1 MNRRNFKVR
10 IKNLN
15 LKETFLLVHSP
26 NEHDLYIKYDAMLT
40 KQGFTMVDH
49 GSGGK
54 NTKSY
59 VYYPY
64 NLELKHRK
72 EQRAKHRTKTG
83 KPRARRLSIGRIGPR
98 PRPAMRRAQWRKPEF
113 EVTLEITML
122 TPTPK
127 YRGT

>member
-26 NEHDLYIKYDAMLT
+26 NEHDLYLKYDSMLT
-40 KQGFTMVDH
+40 KQGFTLVDH

-59 VYYPY
+59 TYYPI
-64 NLELKHRK
+64 NLEVKHRK
-72 EQRAKHRTKTG
+72 EQRAKNRTKTG
-83 KPRARRLSIGRIGPR
+83 KPRARRPGIGRIR
-98 PRPAMRRAQWRKPEF
+98 PLRRSKWRKPEF
-113 EVTLEITML
+113 EVLLEITAL
-122 TPTPK
+122 IPTPK
-127 YRGT
+127 YRGA